1 MSNLEL
7 LQAEAEYSATS
18 LKEIETAYHEGQ
30 ATHAEYR
37 LAYQDD
43 CEARRALRKFEI
55 EN

>member
-1 MSNLEL
+1 METLEL
-7 LQAEAEYSATS
+7 LEFKAQYAATS
-18 LKEIETAYHEGQ
+18 LKEIEKAYHEGQ